1 MRIEIKDKKHFVSMF
16 NDLFTDN
23 KINDINAISI
33 DSRKIQKGDIFVPI
47 KGENFNG
54 NRFISR
60 AFKNGAIKCFS
71 EDENNHKNIIKINS
85 SNETINILANYWQN
99 KSKHKVIGI
108 TGSNGKTTA
117 KDLLYFILSEKYKC
131 SKTPGNFNSTIGL
144 PIAYLGT
151 KINDDYCIIEYGAS
165 KPGEI
170 KNLCHIVKPDISL
183 ITNIS
188 NAHIENYTSIEEI
201 LATKKAIFE
210 CLYKDDTAFIN
221 NDDKYIKGIH
231 LDCNKITF
239 SIFDNANYSF
249 KNQKQNKNMF
259 KIPQS
264 LTHLKSLVL
273 SIYAISLELGI
284 SHNQFIN
291 ALEKFKLPSGRG
303 LSLNI
308 NGIKIIDD
316 SYNANPSSVIL
327 AINRIDSLINDGN
340 KIFIF
345 GDMHELGDKSISEH
359 EKIAKHVN
367 NSDINIIITYGKF
380 SYNTF
385 SNLKNSI
392 TKKHFSSISEIKKYL
407 KTIINKG
414 DLIYL
419 KGSRTMKL
427 EEIYKGGLA

>member
-170 KNLCHIVKPDISL
+170 KNLCRIVKPDISL

-201 LATKKAIFE
+201 LSTKKAIFE

-385 SNLKNSI
+385 SNLKNTI

>member
-170 KNLCHIVKPDISL
+170 KNLCRIVKPDISL

-201 LATKKAIFE
+201 LSTKKAIFE

-284 SHNQFIN
+284 SHDQFIN

-427 EEIYKGGLA
+427 EEVYKGGLA

>member
-170 KNLCHIVKPDISL
+170 KNLCRIVKPDISL

-385 SNLKNSI
+385 SNLKNTI